1 MPARALAA
9 LLFLCCVSALAQ
21 PGPVLRVHY
30 SVLPPRSYTEPGN
43 KPAGQ
48 LVKRVQ
54 QLASAAGVAIELQEA
69 PLKRS
74 LHEIE
79 LNQQPL
85 CVLGVFK
92 TPEREAFAR
101 FSEPLSIDAAPA
113 MLAVPAVAAKLRA
126 HASLQSL
133 LLDTSL
139 QLLVVGGVSYGT
151 RLDGQIAAMP
161 RPPMRVT
168 ASQLQLFR
176 MLMLGRADYMIASR
190 EELAHVVDQGSLPRG
205 ALELVNFEGM
215 PAGRSRHLACS
226 RQVAPALLQKLDAAL
241 RTLP

>member
-1 MPARALAA
+1 MPVRAFAA
-9 LLFLCCVSALAQ
+9 LLSMCCVSALAAS
-21 PGPVLRVHY
+21 GPTLAVHY

-43 KPAGQ
+43 KPAGH
-48 LVKRVQ
+48 LVRRLQ
-54 QLASAAGVAIELQEA
+54 QLASAAGIAIELQEA

-79 LNQQPL
+79 LNLRPL
-85 CVLGVFK
+85 CALGVFK

-101 FSEPLSIDAAPA
+101 FSDPLSIDAAPA

-126 HASLQSL
+126 HASLQAL
-133 LLDTSL
+133 LADTSL

-176 MLMLGRADYMIASR
+176 MLTLGRADYMIASR
-190 EELAHVVDQGSLPRG
+190 EELGHVVDQGALAPG
-205 ALELVNFEGM
+205 ALELVNFDGM

-226 RQVAPALLQKLDAAL
+226 RLVPPTLLQKMDSAL
-241 RTLP
+241 RSLP

>member
-1 MPARALAA
+1 MPRALAAA
-9 LLFLCCVSALAQ
+9 LLFLCCASALAQ
-21 PGPVLRVHY
+21 SGPVLHVHY
-30 SVLPPRSYTEPGN
+30 AVMPPRSYTEPGN
-43 KPAGQ
+43 KPAGL

-54 QLASAAGVAIELQEA
+54 QLASAAGVTIELQEA

-74 LHEIE
+74 LHDIE

-85 CVLGVFK
+85 CVLGAFK

-101 FSEPLSIDAAPA
+101 FSEPLSIDTAPV
-113 MLAVPAVAAKLRA
+113 MMAVPAVAARLRA

-133 LLDTSL
+133 LADTSL
-139 QLLVVGGVSYGT
+139 QLLVYGGVSYGA

-161 RPPMRVT
+161 RPPLR
-168 ASQLQLFR
+168 ASVGQLQLFR
-176 MLMLGRADYMIASR
+176 MLTLGRADYMIGSR
-190 EELAHVVDQGSLPRG
+190 EELEHAQNQGELPRG
-205 ALELVNFEGM
+205 ALEPVPFEGM

-226 RQVAPALLQKLDAAL
+226 RQVPPALLQRLDAAL